1 MGDLVRIHE
10 RPGLAM
16 TTSDTDSSFGLPSDS
31 STSFL
36 SISPPSAFFNPFF
49 LFFLFFLSLFFL
61 FLSFFFSS
69 FSVIDT

>member
-49 LFFLFFLSLFFL
+49 LFFLSLFFL

>member
-31 STSFL
+31 STFFL
-36 SISPPSAFFNPFF
+36 SISPPSAFFNP
-49 LFFLFFLSLFFL
+49 FFLFFLSLFFL

>member
-49 LFFLFFLSLFFL
+49 LFFHSLFFL